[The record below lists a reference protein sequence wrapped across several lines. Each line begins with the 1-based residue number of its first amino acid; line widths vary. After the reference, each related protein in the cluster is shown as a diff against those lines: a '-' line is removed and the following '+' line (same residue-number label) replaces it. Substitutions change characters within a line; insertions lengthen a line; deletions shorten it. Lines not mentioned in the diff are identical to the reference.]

1 MKPVVSTRGVRASPP
16 RKGCSRMRAIISVS
30 DKAQIDVLG
39 RGLAEMGVVIYSTG
53 GTQQVL
59 SAAGIPVRPVSDLT
73 GFPEILGGRVKTL
86 HPAVHAGILA
96 RRDVPTD
103 LAALS
108 RHKLLEIDMVI
119 VNLYPFE
126 ATASDPNVSLEG
138 ALEQIDIGGATLL
151 RSAAKNFLSVLP
163 VCDPADYG
171 MILEALEGPDPGNA
185 QFRRRLAAKAF
196 RHTSAYDAVIAGH
209 LAVDDGEWPEEM
221 VLGLR
226 KVQGLRYGENPHQPA
241 AFYAHRQAGV
251 PPSGLVAAR
260 QLQGKPLSYNNILDG
275 DAAWEVVRDCPSSTA
290 AIVKHTNPCG
300 LGRADDP
307 VIAYELALEGDPL
320 AAFGGVVA
328 LNAPLDARLARRIV
342 ERFYEIVL
350 APAIDEEA
358 LALFAAKASLRVL
371 ELPHSGRPGL
381 SWRSVA
387 GGLLVQESDSVDEI
401 EVRQARVVTSRSPE
415 EDEWSALGF
424 AWRAVRHVKSNAI
437 VLVRGGSASRPG
449 SMGLVGM
456 GAGQPSRVAAV
467 EIAMQRAGQRAA
479 GSVLASDAFFPKA
492 DGVQVAARAGVRA
505 IVQPGGSRG
514 DPEVIAAADEAG
526 MAMVFTGK
534 RHFLH

>member
-1 MKPVVSTRGVRASPP
+1 
-16 RKGCSRMRAIISVS
+16 MRAIISVS
-30 DKAQIDVLG
+30 DKTQIEALG
-39 RGLAEMGVVIYSTG
+39 RGLAELGIAIYSTG
-53 GTQQVL
+53 GTRRAL
-59 SAAGIPVRPVSDLT
+59 SAAGVPVRPVSELT

-96 RRDVPTD
+96 RRDVPAD
-103 LAALS
+103 LADLS
-108 RHKLLEIDMVI
+108 RHKLHAIDVAV

-126 ATASDPNVSLEG
+126 ATASDPSVSLEG

-151 RSAAKNFLSVLP
+151 RAAAKSFLSVLP

-171 MILEALEGPDPGNA
+171 VILEALEDPDRGSV

-196 RHTSAYDAVIAGH
+196 RHTSAYDAVIASYLGT
-209 LAVDDGEWPEEM
+209 DGSGWPEEM
-221 VLGLR
+221 ALGLR
-226 KVQGLRYGENPHQPA
+226 KVQELRYGENPHQPA
-241 AFYAHRQAGV
+241 AFYAFRKAGA
-251 PPSGLVAAR
+251 PSSGLVAAR

-275 DAAWEVVRDCPSSTA
+275 DAAWEVVRDCPSSTV

-307 VIAYELALEGDPL
+307 VTAYELALEGDPL

-328 LNAPLDARLARRIV
+328 LNVPLDEQLAKRIV

-350 APAIDEEA
+350 APAINEEA

-371 ELPHSGRPGL
+371 EHSHSGSPGL

-387 GGLLVQESDSVDEI
+387 GGLLVQEGDSIDDI
-401 EVRQARVVTSRSPE
+401 EVRQAQVVTSRSPE
-415 EDEWSALGF
+415 QDEWSALGF

-437 VLVRGGSASRPG
+437 VLVQGGSAGHPG
-449 SMGLVGM
+449 AMGLVGL

-467 EIAMQRAGQRAA
+467 EIALQRAGKRAG

-514 DPEVIAAADEAG
+514 DPEVIAAADKAG